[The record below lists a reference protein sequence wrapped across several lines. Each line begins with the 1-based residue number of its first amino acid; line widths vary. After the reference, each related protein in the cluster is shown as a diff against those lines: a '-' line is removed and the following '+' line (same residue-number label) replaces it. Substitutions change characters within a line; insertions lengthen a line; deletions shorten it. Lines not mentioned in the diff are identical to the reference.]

1 MQFLDHYQTVSGQ
14 LVSIEKNSYII
25 SNKASPPARCNIMQR
40 TTNCRKSATPFSYL
54 GIPIYKGKKQIFLFE
69 DVLTALPVYYLQVTQ
84 MPTQVHQQI
93 ERIFNKF
100 LWDGTPWCKWS
111 VACAPFEEGGLNL
124 ISLQDIHTT
133 FMHKAWLRL
142 REGKCLWSQ
151 FMLDKYCRKHHPRL
165 APVHPAHSRVWKN
178 LHKVRDSAEDMIRW
192 QLGEG
197 VSLYDVLREGVNKD

>member
-1 MQFLDHYQTVSGQ
+1 MACLDNNRFSLILNGKAIGFFKSEKGVRQGDPLSPALFILAEEYLLRGLQMLYSAFLALAYKSGG
-14 LVSIEKNSYII
+14 
-25 SNKASPPARCNIMQR
+25 R
-40 TTNCRKSATPFSYL
+40 
-54 GIPIYKGKKQIFLFE
+54 
-69 DVLTALPVYYLQVTQ
+69 